1 MINCF
6 LSLQCI
12 TPCAHCYCRPCITQ
26 YIDANPPPPAACPLC
41 RGPLE
46 KKNLLDAAVDE
57 EEGNKDACYDDILVD
72 SGSTKVDATLKE
84 LHRIRKECPGEK
96 TIVVSQF
103 TSLLSIVQPL
113 LKDNGFKYTR
123 LDGSMNTKERARV
136 IADFQDTDEDT
147 PTVLLLSLR
156 AGMYEFQ
163 LQSFTIKYVVTSCTL
178 SNKNMC
184 MHSSVSLTI
193 YSFIYMAILF
203 YRLIQASCQ
212 RDREIE

>member
-156 AGMYEFQ
+156 AGMYEFKI
-163 LQSFTIKYVVTSCTL
+163 SITI
-178 SNKNMC
+178 
-184 MHSSVSLTI
+184 
-193 YSFIYMAILF
+193 
-203 YRLIQASCQ
+203 RLAAFSAGTGNEFAGTKSGIWPNFWLKL
-212 RDREIE
+212 I